1 MRLIDLHIEGFGK
14 FHDLDLRFAEGMNI
28 LYGHNEAGKST
39 LHAFLQA
46 MLYGLERR
54 PGIGSAAKLHKKYRP
69 WDAPE
74 RFGGTLRLAH
84 EGRIYRIVRDFNADD
99 LSADGA
105 ATATASTIDTGLS
118 QMKNIATQPRNNV
131 VSHQCMTSTFANV
144 RPLISV
150 VTPFTS
156 SWCAWWLYDRS
167 NGDLR
172 SLMVSTNMSARNA
185 GMHTT
190 IIGRSMF
197 ATPATSKV
205 PRAKNMHTATKSTV
219 GS

>member
-1 MRLIDLHIEGFGK
+1 
-14 FHDLDLRFAEGMNI
+14 
-28 LYGHNEAGKST
+28 
-39 LHAFLQA
+39 
-46 MLYGLERR
+46 
-54 PGIGSAAKLHKKYRP
+54 
-69 WDAPE
+69 
-74 RFGGTLRLAH
+74 
-84 EGRIYRIVRDFNADD
+84 
-99 LSADGA
+99 
-105 ATATASTIDTGLS
+105 
-118 QMKNIATQPRNNV
+118 MKNIATQPRNNV

-172 SLMVSTNMSARNA
+172 SLIVSTNMSAKNV

-190 IIGRSMF
+190 IIGRPMF

-219 GS
+219 GSYAMTCSVSRSAPTSEYGEREEYAATMKNSAESVMRKTHIKKLPPATNTPPPITVSTSAKVM

>member
-14 FHDLDLRFAEGMNI
+14 FHDLNLRFAEGMNI

-84 EGRIYRIVRDFNADD
+84 EGSTYRIVRDFNADD

-105 ATATASTIDTGLS
+105 ATTTAGGAGLTGGAGAGYGAAGMTGATGTRMTGAAA
-118 QMKNIATQPRNNV
+118 MA
-131 VSHQCMTSTFANV
+131 
-144 RPLISV
+144 
-150 VTPFTS
+150 
-156 SWCAWWLYDRS
+156 
-167 NGDLR
+167 
-172 SLMVSTNMSARNA
+172 NA
-185 GMHTT
+185 GRAS
-190 IIGRSMF
+190 G
-197 ATPATSKV
+197 AAAPAAGADAC
-205 PRAKNMHTATKSTV
+205 PLEI
-219 GS
+219 

>member
-105 ATATASTIDTGLS
+105 ATTTASGAGLTGGAGAGYGAAAMP
-118 QMKNIATQPRNNV
+118 QRI
-131 VSHQCMTSTFANV
+131 V
-144 RPLISV
+144 RRPK
-150 VTPFTS
+150 
-156 SWCAWWLYDRS
+156 RS
-167 NGDLR
+167 GRAMRITR
-172 SLMVSTNMSARNA
+172 SRGSAP
-185 GMHTT
+185 
-190 IIGRSMF
+190 I
-197 ATPATSKV
+197 
-205 PRAKNMHTATKSTV
+205 
-219 GS
+219 